1 VKQLK
6 PVAPAPSPASTD
18 EAKARSRAKMAQMRP
33 LLEAGQPIKAA
44 VIFTVDDQPVSHPVE
59 FVMGKVTRIA
69 VPGDGVYVVTP
80 SLNADGSVKYA
91 LDVVRKD
98 TAAGTE
104 EITKL
109 PTVIQTPWDPF
120 ILRSGGRVVAI
131 DPDKGE
137 P

>member
-1 VKQLK
+1 
-6 PVAPAPSPASTD
+6 
-18 EAKARSRAKMAQMRP
+18 
-33 LLEAGQPIKAA
+33 
-44 VIFTVDDQPVSHPVE
+44 
-59 FVMGKVTRIA
+59 
-69 VPGDGVYVVTP
+69 VVTP

-91 LDVVRKD
+91 LEVVRKD
-98 TAAGTE
+98 AAAGTE
-104 EITKL
+104 EIAKL